1 KFIYGDV
8 DGNGSVRIN
17 DAVLIR
23 DYVLGKIN
31 EFPYEY
37 GMLAADVDGNGSI
50 KSIDAVLV
58 RDYVLGKIFLFPV
71 EEKEE

>member
-8 DGNGSVRIN
+8 DGNGSVRSI

-50 KSIDAVLV
+50 KINDAVLV